1 MTATTET
8 VRGAGGAVAPELAVE
23 PVTPATMGEFLRL
36 PLAIQGADPAF
47 VPPLLMAE
55 RQQLDPRRNP
65 HFERAE
71 IACWIVR
78 RGGSAVGR
86 ISAHIDRVALEHSD
100 PAAGFFGH
108 FEAED
113 DPDAV
118 AELLAAAE
126 DWLRAR
132 GMARVIGPFEV
143 SINDRSGLLVDG
155 FETPPMLMMGHA
167 PPHYARLLEKAGY
180 HKARDLLAYHTP
192 VERRLPPR
200 GVRLAERLERRVRVR
215 QIDWRRYNAEIETIV
230 DIFDDAWSGN
240 WGFVPFTPERLDH
253 LARTLKPL
261 IVKDYVAIAEIDGEP
276 GGMMVALPNL
286 NEATRDLGGSLVP
299 FGWAKLLWRLKVGRI
314 RSLRVPLMGVRRRYH
329 GTLAGAALMVAMFD
343 GIRQRAWERGVR
355 EAELSWVLED
365 NRAMRH
371 IAEHMGARV
380 YKRYRLYEKAL

>member
-1 MTATTET
+1 VTAVTET
-8 VRGAGGAVAPELAVE
+8 VGRAGRGAAPAPVVE

-47 VPPLLMAE
+47 VPPLVMAE
-55 RQQLDPRRNP
+55 RLQLDPRRNP
-65 HFERAE
+65 HFDRAE

-78 RGGSAVGR
+78 RGGRAVGR
-86 ISAHIDRVALEHSD
+86 ISAHIDRVALEHGD
-100 PAAGFFGH
+100 PETGFFGH

-113 DPDAV
+113 DPEAADA
-118 AELLAAAE
+118 LLAAAE
-126 DWLRAR
+126 GWLRAR
-132 GMARVIGPFEV
+132 GMARVRGPFEV
-143 SINDRSGLLVDG
+143 SINDRCGLLVDG
-155 FETPPMLMMGHA
+155 FETRPMLMMGHA
-167 PPHYARLLEKAGY
+167 PPHYARLLERCGY
-180 HKARDLLAYHTP
+180 AKARDLLAYHTP
-192 VERRLPPR
+192 VEPSLPPQ
-200 GVRLAERLERRVRVR
+200 GVRLARRLERRVRVR
-215 QIDWRRYNAEIETIV
+215 QIDWRRYDAEIATIV

-261 IVKDYVAIAEIDGEP
+261 IVRDYVAIAEVDGEP

-286 NEATRDLGGSLVP
+286 NEAIRDLGGSLLP

-314 RSLRVPLMGVRRRYH
+314 RSLRVPLMGVRRRH
-329 GTLAGAALMVAMFD
+329 QGTLAGAALMVAMFD

-365 NRAMRH
+365 NRPMRH